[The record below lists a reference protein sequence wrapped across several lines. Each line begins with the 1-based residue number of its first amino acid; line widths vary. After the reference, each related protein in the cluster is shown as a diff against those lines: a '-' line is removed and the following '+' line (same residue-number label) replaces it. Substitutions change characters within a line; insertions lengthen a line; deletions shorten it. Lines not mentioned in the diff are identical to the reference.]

1 MRLPRTSH
9 RLLRP
14 AGVAA
19 LVAGL
24 ALVASACGV
33 TDSSSGDA
41 AADAGQPL
49 SDLRIMV
56 PNTPGGGYDITART
70 AAKVMEDDEITSG
83 TEVFNLEGAGG
94 TVGLARTVN
103 EKGNADL
110 TMLMGLGVVG
120 ASYTN
125 NSKATLAETT
135 PIARLIE
142 EYGAVMVPKGSPFK
156 TIDDLVTAWKADPG
170 SISVGGG
177 SSPGGPDHL
186 LPMQL
191 AAGGRHRPHEGQLRA
206 VRRRRRPAPGDPR
219 LEGRRRHLRR
229 RRVQGPDRQRRHPGA
244 GHQRRRADRRHR
256 RPDLQGG
263 RHRPGLHQL
272 ARRRGSPRHHRRAR
286 RSAWSTPSRR
296 CTRPRSGRTRSKA
309 NSWADAF
316 QTSDQFGEFLTEPGQ
331 AGRGHAE
338 RAGAGMSQAVSPT
351 ARTARRPPR
360 AGGRPPAR
368 GGRRGGPR
376 RRAPDGRPHD
386 RLGPGR
392 PPGLPARR
400 RRAAPGLRRGAGP
413 RRAARRPRGR
423 RGG

>member
-33 TDSSSGDA
+33 TDSSSGDT

-191 AAGGRHRPHEGQLRA
+191 AQA
-206 VRRRRRPAPGDPR
+206 VGIDPR
-219 LEGRRRHLRR
+219 KVNF
-229 RRVQGPDRQRRHPGA
+229 VQYDGGGDLLPAILGSKVDVATSGA
-244 GHQRRRADRRHR
+244 GEFKDQIANGDIRVLATSGDERIDDIDA
-256 RPDLQGG
+256 PTFKEAGIDLVFTNWRGVVAP
-263 RHRPGLHQL
+263 PGITDAQKERLVDAFQKMHETQEWKDAL
-272 ARRRGSPRHHRRAR
+272 
-286 RSAWSTPSRR
+286 
-296 CTRPRSGRTRSKA
+296 KA

-316 QTSDQFGEFLTEPGQ
+316 QTSDQFGEFLKAQDKRVADTLSE
-331 AGRGHAE
+331 
-338 RAGAGMSQAVSPT
+338 
-351 ARTARRPPR
+351 
-360 AGGRPPAR
+360 
-368 GGRRGGPR
+368 
-376 RRAPDGRPHD
+376 
-386 RLGPGR
+386 LG
-392 PPGLPARR
+392 LA
-400 RRAAPGLRRGAGP
+400 
-413 RRAARRPRGR
+413 
-423 RGG
+423 

>member
-33 TDSSSGDA
+33 TDSSSGDS

-125 NSKATLAETT
+125 NSKATLADTT

-191 AAGGRHRPHEGQLRA
+191 AQAVGIDPKKVNFVQYDGGGDLL
-206 VRRRRRPAPGDPR
+206 PAILGSKVD
-219 LEGRRRHLRR
+219 
-229 RRVQGPDRQRRHPGA
+229 VATSGA
-244 GHQRRRADRRHR
+244 GEFKDQIANGDIRVLATSGDERIDDIDA
-256 RPDLQGG
+256 PTFKEAGIDLVFTNWRGVVAP
-263 RHRPGLHQL
+263 PGITDAQKERLVDAFQKMHETQEWKDAL
-272 ARRRGSPRHHRRAR
+272 
-286 RSAWSTPSRR
+286 
-296 CTRPRSGRTRSKA
+296 KA
-309 NSWADAF
+309 NSWTDAF
-316 QTSDQFGEFLTEPGQ
+316 QTSDQFGAFLTEQ
-331 AGRGHAE
+331 DKRVADTLSE
-338 RAGAGMSQAVSPT
+338 
-351 ARTARRPPR
+351 
-360 AGGRPPAR
+360 
-368 GGRRGGPR
+368 
-376 RRAPDGRPHD
+376 
-386 RLGPGR
+386 LG
-392 PPGLPARR
+392 LA
-400 RRAAPGLRRGAGP
+400 
-413 RRAARRPRGR
+413 
-423 RGG
+423 